1 MGKFRATQRTEG
13 VSTSDIILR
22 IISNYN
28 DYVLRQLSR
37 GYTRKDLG
45 LSFVRVCQQPL
56 LYYLPIHEIPS
67 FGGIAFVDGVPIYEK
82 CVSFLLVLSP
92 SGVNPRETE
101 PVLVPEPVP

>member
-1 MGKFRATQRTEG
+1 MMQVKKMGKFRATQRTEG

-45 LSFVRVCQQPL
+45 LSFVRVC
-56 LYYLPIHEIPS
+56 
-67 FGGIAFVDGVPIYEK
+67 
-82 CVSFLLVLSP
+82 
-92 SGVNPRETE
+92 
-101 PVLVPEPVP
+101 